1 MHGTI
6 VLFSLLTLV
15 FVFCISSWCLRRC
28 SCLHISILYFYNVSA
43 QMLLFLYFCHLLC
56 AAIPLLDVTFER
68 CQHALLG
75 DASSITISHK
85 HGFGVMLYRYCNTQ
99 CIQSNISHNH
109 KYRNTPRL
117 HLLRKTMLSVL
128 FPLSSSHS
136 LNFVTEKQ
144 FL

>member
-15 FVFCISSWCLRRC
+15 FVFCISSRYLCKC
-28 SCLHISILYFYNVSA
+28 SCLHICILYFYNISA
-43 QMLLFLYFCHLLC
+43 QMLLFLYLCHLLC
-56 AAIPLLDVTFER
+56 AAIPLLDVPLER

-75 DASSITISHK
+75 DASSKTIDHK
-85 HGFGVMLYRYCNTQ
+85 HGFGVMLYSCCNTQ

-109 KYRNTPRL
+109 KYRITPRL
-117 HLLRKTMLSVL
+117 HLFRKMMLSVL